1 MSFVVDASIAGAWF
15 LPDEHSAPAET
26 LLKRLRE
33 TVAPVPSLFWHEVR
47 SLALTAERRARL
59 APGEAAL
66 ALGRLRQLPLEDAGP
81 GEDAVVLALAK
92 THRLSAYDAAYLA
105 LARERAL
112 PLATL
117 DRRLA
122 QAAQRES
129 VELVGPDPRK

>member
-1 MSFVVDASIAGAWF
+1 M
-15 LPDEHSAPAET
+15 
-26 LLKRLRE
+26 
-33 TVAPVPSLFWHEVR
+33 PSVFWHEVR

-66 ALGRLRQLPLEDAGP
+66 ALRRLRQLPLEDAEP

-92 THRLSAYDAAYLA
+92 THRLSAYDAAFLA
-105 LARERAL
+105 LARERIL

-122 QAAQRES
+122 QAAQPES
-129 VELVGPDPRK
+129 AELVGPELRKEAPATNNGARRCRYKRRRRVGS